1 MVETMNTALQG
12 CQPSGIRKL
21 PPWPKRSRA
30 ACSSPLANRIFS
42 TPDPIKEAAKTALDQ
57 NLTHYPPN
65 AGEPYL
71 LERVSQFEREKN
83 GVEYSPQEIIVTDG
97 ATEGLCLALG
107 GILNPGD
114 EVIVPIPAFGLYEP
128 LVKLSRGEY
137 IPMDTCGDG
146 FQITAQNLARH
157 ITAKTKAILL
167 NSPNNPT
174 GAVYTPESLK
184 RSIRR
189 RRRKTSLSFVTT
201 CTHSWSMGLIKVF
214 PGIRISGKKSS
225 LSRAFPSRTHD
236 RMA

>member
-1 MVETMNTALQG
+1 MVETMNTALLG
-12 CQPSGIRKL
+12 CQPSGIRKFT
-21 PPWPKRSRA
+21 A
-30 ACSSPLANRIFS
+30 LAKAEPGCLFLTIGEPDFS

-137 IPMDTCGDG
+137 IP
-146 FQITAQNLARH
+146 
-157 ITAKTKAILL
+157 
-167 NSPNNPT
+167 
-174 GAVYTPESLK
+174 
-184 RSIRR
+184 
-189 RRRKTSLSFVTT
+189 
-201 CTHSWSMGLIKVF
+201 
-214 PGIRISGKKSS
+214 
-225 LSRAFPSRTHD
+225 
-236 RMA
+236 